1 MIGSDIYFTDEYMDE
16 EHIDRLI
23 KEEQRR
29 QFEEQRNIDRDEK
42 GRLNK
47 GARLAHKES
56 CNEIKIWLMYCAGMS
71 VKEIMEYMKCSRTSV
86 YRIIK
91 KNKDNRKASNWDEK
105 GHDEKIDIS
114 IEWWDRLF
122 DLL

>member
-1 MIGSDIYFTDEYMDE
+1 MNNTDINCYEYMDDDD
-16 EHIDRLI
+16 INRLI

-29 QFEEQRNIDRDEK
+29 QFEEKRNIYRDEK

-47 GARLAHKES
+47 GAQLNHKES
-56 CNEIKIWLMYCAGMS
+56 CNSDRIWLMYCSGMS
-71 VKEIMEYMKCSRTSV
+71 IDEIMKIMKCSRSSA

-91 KNKDNRKASNWDEK
+91 KNKDNRKASNWDER
-105 GHDEKIDIS
+105 GHDEKIDVS
-114 IEWWDRLF
+114 VELWDRLF